1 MTGEPLEDAE
11 VYAFNCEGYAETL
24 TNPDGSYGLV
34 LPYDP
39 NCTTNVFAGAEG
51 YNPATDTVSI
61 LECGDFAT
69 ISFQLHQTPKSRVL
83 LYYGNGGW
91 DNGDDY
97 NELAGLFEDL
107 GYYVDYTGDWPT
119 AFDWTLKYELIVLL
133 GPGHANED
141 LGVNGFTIGQKADLD
156 RYLQQEGKLVILS
169 DATSVT
175 GVGVENDLLNALP
188 VDLQFD
194 AANFTSGHGDQ
205 ITANCLTGN
214 IQVYSARDAGDNW
227 TSVSGSELGAV
238 PGDLIHQNPGS
249 TSGPGQEMYA
259 MDVPSHGNGWVAIL
273 GDLHGLTDASYMSD
287 FNWSA
292 DNEWIPLNWIV
303 CPTIR

>member
-1 MTGEPLEDAE
+1 VD
-11 VYAFNCEGYAETL
+11 
-24 TNPDGSYGLV
+24 S
-34 LPYDP
+34 
-39 NCTTNVFAGAEG
+39 VFIPKCAWAR
-51 YNPATDTVSI
+51 
-61 LECGDFAT
+61 
-69 ISFQLHQTPKSRVL
+69 ISFELHQTPKSRVL

-91 DNGDDY
+91 DWDDDDQGWPGANY
-97 NELAGLFEDL
+97 DELANLFSW
-107 GYYVDYTGDWPT
+107 YRYVDYTDVWPT

-133 GPGHANED
+133 GPGHDSQED
-141 LGVNGFTIGQKADLD
+141 IGVDSFTIGQKADRD